1 MSGKSEG
8 LLQFEGEMAELE
20 KRIERAEFNDSL
32 APSREY
38 NRILEATLPK
48 MTEGERASIRRTQLH
63 AHQIGAE
70 ILAEHG
76 HPVPGSDPK
85 KPN

>member
-8 LLQFEGEMAELE
+8 LLQFEREMADLE
-20 KRIERAEFNDSL
+20 KRIGRAEFNDLL
-32 APSREY
+32 APGREY
-38 NRILEATLPK
+38 NRILEVTLPK
-48 MTEGERASIRRTQLH
+48 MTEGERASIRHTQLH
-63 AHQIGAE
+63 AHQVGAE

-85 KPN
+85 RPN